1 MLKPIS
7 AETHRSKSVVPL
19 AANVAA
25 AEVDKNNVAE
35 DYEKLAKEMENA
47 SPLEIMEKALVKF
60 GNDIAIAFRY
70 IHHFIVLICFLIP
83 V

>member
-1 MLKPIS
+1 M
-7 AETHRSKSVVPL
+7 
-19 AANVAA
+19 AA